1 MEIKVIKKEAKS
13 YLKGNWGTAI
23 GSMFI
28 MGLIVMA
35 INFVV
40 SMVSGL
46 STLLQMIPLSYM
58 ENSEEAMFALV
69 PTFIGSM
76 GIIIVFSIVVSLV
89 QQLLSVGYKWALL
102 DLIDGKNYSVGSL
115 FQGFNRTSFK
125 TIGLIIMMGI
135 FTGLWSFLFIVPGI
149 IKSYSYS
156 QALNI
161 LKDNPEIGIMDAITA
176 SRKLMDGKKGQLFV
190 LQLTFILWY
199 VVPVIVLIVA
209 IALLGALGGSNES
222 NGLFLAFG
230 LLGYFALIIYII
242 VINFYIYPYLTTSEQ
257 NFYRHLTDVKIDE
270 KIAEI

>member
-46 STLLQMIPLSYM
+46 STMLQMIPLSYM
-58 ENSEEAMFALV
+58 ENSEEAMLALI
-69 PTFIGSM
+69 PAFIGSL
-76 GIIIVFSIVVSLV
+76 GVIIVFSIVVALV

-115 FQGFNRTSFK
+115 FQGFNRASFK
-125 TIGLIIMMGI
+125 TLGLIIMMGI
-135 FTGLWSFLFIVPGI
+135 FTGLWSLLFIVPGI

-199 VVPVIVLIVA
+199 VIPVIVLILV
-209 IALLGALGGSNES
+209 IVLLGALGGSNES
-222 NGLFLAFG
+222 NGFFLAFA
-230 LLGYFALIIYII
+230 LLGYFALMIYIL

>member
-1 MEIKVIKKEAKS
+1 MLA
-13 YLKGNWGTAI
+13 
-23 GSMFI
+23 
-28 MGLIVMA
+28 LIPA
-35 INFVV
+35 
-40 SMVSGL
+40 
-46 STLLQMIPLSYM
+46 
-58 ENSEEAMFALV
+58 
-69 PTFIGSM
+69 FIGSL
-76 GIIIVFSIVVSLV
+76 GVIIVFSIVVALV

-135 FTGLWSFLFIVPGI
+135 FTGLWSLLFIVPGI

-199 VVPVIVLIVA
+199 VIPVIVLILV
-209 IALLGALGGSNES
+209 IVLLGALGGSNES
-222 NGLFLAFG
+222 NGFFLAFA
-230 LLGYFALIIYII
+230 LLGYFC
-242 VINFYIYPYLTTSEQ
+242 PYNLYLS
-257 NFYRHLTDVKIDE
+257 Y
-270 KIAEI
+270 